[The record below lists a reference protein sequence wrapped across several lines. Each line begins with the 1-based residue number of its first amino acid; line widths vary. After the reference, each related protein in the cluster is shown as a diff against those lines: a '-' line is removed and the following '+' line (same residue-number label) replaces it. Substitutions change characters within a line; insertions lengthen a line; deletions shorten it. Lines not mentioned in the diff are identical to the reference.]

1 MIYSILLAILLI
13 SLVLLLVWQL
23 LRWLPAGADKLKPL
37 PYVIALLPIAPFCAG
52 FGLIASAVAA
62 VAARSQNEFYKSYV
76 FLCVVYALLFLIS
89 LKSYTPYFARHLRK
103 QIQEHFPVFVSK
115 NSKKGNKRKNTCP
128 HLFPKTPKTET
139 NVGTHARVC
148 FQKQQKREQTQEK
161 SPEKSLERSQE
172 KSLEIRVMT
181 LNCRYGR
188 ANASQI
194 IKLAKTHKIDTILLQ
209 EVSEKLVKS
218 LEKLGIERDFAH
230 VQLGNT
236 NNHENG
242 GFNAIYT
249 RLSNIKESFG
259 ESIKIDAA
267 NVPIVTAVACD
278 SSLAAGNSAG
288 CDAAEACDSSAEN
301 LLITFASAHPKS
313 PMRGC
318 DAWSSGIMALAK
330 IGENHNKSNVKKVTI
345 IGGDLNSTPDHP
357 SFRALLKSGFLDA
370 SMQIG
375 KRLKTWPTW
384 QKWPNL
390 ALDHVLVKSTG
401 CNAIATD
408 QRAIRV
414 DGSDHFAL
422 IVCVSLP
429 L

>member
-1 MIYSILLAILLI
+1 MIYSILLAILLVA
-13 SLVLLLVWQL
+13 LVLLLAWQL

-37 PYVIALLPIAPFCAG
+37 PYFIALLPIAPFCAG

-62 VAARSQNEFYKSYV
+62 VATRSQNEFYKYYV
-76 FLCVVYALLFLIS
+76 FLCVAYFALFLIS
-89 LKSYTPYFARHLRK
+89 LKSYTPYFARRLMRIK
-103 QIQEHFPVFVSK
+103 
-115 NSKKGNKRKNTCP
+115 
-128 HLFPKTPKTET
+128 
-139 NVGTHARVC
+139 
-148 FQKQQKREQTQEK
+148 QEK
-161 SPEKSLERSQE
+161 SPEPSLEKSQE

-209 EVSEKLVKS
+209 EVSKKLVKN
-218 LEKLGIERDFAH
+218 LEKLGIKRDFAH
-230 VQLGNT
+230 VQLGNA
-236 NNHENG
+236 NDHENG

-249 RLSNIKESFG
+249 RLSNVKSFG
-259 ESIKIDAA
+259 KSIKIDAA

-318 DAWSSGIMALAK
+318 DAWSSGIMSLAK

-357 SFRALLKSGFLDA
+357 SFRALLKSGFFDA

-422 IVCVSLP
+422 IVCVSL
-429 L
+429 LL

>member
-1 MIYSILLAILLI
+1 MIYAILLAILLVA
-13 SLVLLLVWQL
+13 LVLLLAWQL
-23 LRWLPAGADKLKPL
+23 LRWLPAGADRLKPL
-37 PYVIALLPIAPFCAG
+37 PYVIALLPIAPFCAALG
-52 FGLIASAVAA
+52 QVASAVAA
-62 VAARSQNEFYKSYV
+62 VATRSQNEFYKSYL
-76 FLCVVYALLFLIS
+76 FLCVAYALLFVIS
-89 LKSYTPYFARHLRK
+89 LKSYTPYWAVRLLRIK
-103 QIQEHFPVFVSK
+103 
-115 NSKKGNKRKNTCP
+115 
-128 HLFPKTPKTET
+128 
-139 NVGTHARVC
+139 
-148 FQKQQKREQTQEK
+148 QEK
-161 SPEKSLERSQE
+161 SPELSLE
-172 KSLEIRVMT
+172 KSREIRVMT

-209 EVSEKLVKS
+209 EVSKKLVKN
-218 LEKLGIERDFAH
+218 LEKLGIKHDFAH
-230 VQLGNT
+230 VQLGSANG
-236 NNHENG
+236 HENG

-249 RLSNIKESFG
+249 RLSNVKSFG
-259 ESIKIDAA
+259 KSIKIDAA
-267 NVPIVTAVACD
+267 NVPIVTAVT
-278 SSLAAGNSAG
+278 
-288 CDAAEACDSSAEN
+288 CDSSAEN

-318 DAWSSGIMALAK
+318 ASWSNGIMALAK
-330 IGENHNKSNVKKVTI
+330 IGENHNENNVKDVKI

-401 CNAIATD
+401 CNAIATE

-422 IVCVSLP
+422 IVCVSIL

>member
-1 MIYSILLAILLI
+1 MIYAILLAILLVA
-13 SLVLLLVWQL
+13 LVLLLAWQL
-23 LRWLPAGADKLKPL
+23 LRWLPAGADRLKPL
-37 PYVIALLPIAPFCAG
+37 PYVIALLPIAPFCAALG
-52 FGLIASAVAA
+52 QVASAVAA
-62 VAARSQNEFYKSYV
+62 VATRSQNEFYKSYL
-76 FLCVVYALLFLIS
+76 FLCVAYALLFVIS
-89 LKSYTPYFARHLRK
+89 LKSYTPYWAVRLRRIK
-103 QIQEHFPVFVSK
+103 
-115 NSKKGNKRKNTCP
+115 
-128 HLFPKTPKTET
+128 
-139 NVGTHARVC
+139 
-148 FQKQQKREQTQEK
+148 QEK
-161 SPEKSLERSQE
+161 SPELSLE
-172 KSLEIRVMT
+172 KSREIRVMT

-209 EVSEKLVKS
+209 EVSKKLVKN
-218 LEKLGIERDFAH
+218 LEKLGIKHDFAH
-230 VQLGNT
+230 VQLGSANG
-236 NNHENG
+236 HENG

-249 RLSNIKESFG
+249 RLSNVKSFG
-259 ESIKIDAA
+259 KSIKIDAA
-267 NVPIVTAVACD
+267 NVPIVTSVT
-278 SSLAAGNSAG
+278 
-288 CDAAEACDSSAEN
+288 CDSSAEN

-318 DAWSSGIMALAK
+318 AAWSSGIMALAK
-330 IGENHNKSNVKKVTI
+330 IGENHNENNVKKVKI

-401 CNAIATD
+401 CNAIATE

-422 IVCVSLP
+422 IVCVSIL

>member
-1 MIYSILLAILLI
+1 MIYSILLAILLVT
-13 SLVLLLVWQL
+13 LVLLLAWQL
-23 LRWLPAGADKLKPL
+23 LRWLPAGADGLKPL
-37 PYVIALLPIAPFCAG
+37 PYVIALLPIAPFCAAL
-52 FGLIASAVAA
+52 GLIASAVA
-62 VAARSQNEFYKSYV
+62 VVVTRSQNEFYKSYV
-76 FLCVVYALLFLIS
+76 FLCIAYVVLFLIS
-89 LKSYTPYFARHLRK
+89 LKSYSPYFAKRLWE
-103 QIQEHFPVFVSK
+103 QTWEHMPVFVYQNSK
-115 NSKKGNKRKNTCP
+115 NGNKRGNIRPC
-128 HLFPKTPKTET
+128 LFPKTAKTGT
-139 NVGTHARVC
+139 NVGTLPRIC
-148 FQKQQKREQTQEK
+148 SQKQQKREQTQEK
-161 SPEKSLERSQE
+161 SLE

-181 LNCRYGR
+181 LNCRYGH
-188 ANASQI
+188 ANTSQI
-194 IKLAKTHKIDTILLQ
+194 IKIAKTHKIDTILLQ
-209 EVSEKLVKS
+209 EVSEKLVKN
-218 LEKLGIERDFAH
+218 LEKLGIRRDFANM
-230 VQLGNT
+230 QLGNT

-259 ESIKIDAA
+259 KSIKIDAA
-267 NVPIVTAVACD
+267 NVPIVTAVACGSAVSGD
-278 SSLAAGNSAG
+278 S
-288 CDAAEACDSSAEN
+288 CAEN

-318 DAWSSGIMALAK
+318 AAWSSGIMALAK

-357 SFRALLKSGFLDA
+357 SFRTLLKSGFLDA

-390 ALDHVLVKSTG
+390 ALDHVLVKSSG
-401 CNAIATD
+401 CSAKATE
-408 QRAIRV
+408 QSTIRV

-422 IVCVSLP
+422 IICVSIP

>member
-1 MIYSILLAILLI
+1 MIYAILLAILLVA
-13 SLVLLLVWQL
+13 LVLLLAWQL
-23 LRWLPAGADKLKPL
+23 LRWLPAGEDRLKPL
-37 PYVIALLPIAPFCAG
+37 PYVIALLPIAPFCAALG
-52 FGLIASAVAA
+52 QVASAVAA
-62 VAARSQNEFYKSYV
+62 VATRSQNEFYKSYL
-76 FLCVVYALLFLIS
+76 FLCVAYALLFVIS
-89 LKSYTPYFARHLRK
+89 LKSYTPYWAVRLRRIK
-103 QIQEHFPVFVSK
+103 
-115 NSKKGNKRKNTCP
+115 
-128 HLFPKTPKTET
+128 
-139 NVGTHARVC
+139 
-148 FQKQQKREQTQEK
+148 QEK
-161 SPEKSLERSQE
+161 SPELSLE
-172 KSLEIRVMT
+172 KSREIRVMT

-209 EVSEKLVKS
+209 EVSKKLVKN
-218 LEKLGIERDFAH
+218 LEKLGIKRDFPH
-230 VQLGNT
+230 VQLGSANG
-236 NNHENG
+236 HENG

-249 RLSNIKESFG
+249 RLSNVKSFG
-259 ESIKIDAA
+259 KSIKIDAA
-267 NVPIVTAVACD
+267 NVPIVTSVT
-278 SSLAAGNSAG
+278 
-288 CDAAEACDSSAEN
+288 CDSSAEN

-318 DAWSSGIMALAK
+318 AAWSSGIMALAK
-330 IGENHNKSNVKKVTI
+330 IGENHNESNVKKVTI

-390 ALDHVLVKSTG
+390 ALDHVLVKSIG
-401 CNAIATD
+401 CTAKATE

-422 IVCVSLP
+422 IVCVSIHI
-429 L
+429 

>member
-1 MIYSILLAILLI
+1 MIYAILLAILLVA
-13 SLVLLLVWQL
+13 LVLLLAWQL
-23 LRWLPAGADKLKPL
+23 LRWLPAGADRLKPL
-37 PYVIALLPIAPFCAG
+37 PYVIALLPIAPFCAALG
-52 FGLIASAVAA
+52 QVASAVAA
-62 VAARSQNEFYKSYV
+62 VATRSQNEFYKSYL
-76 FLCVVYALLFLIS
+76 FLCVAYALLFVIS
-89 LKSYTPYFARHLRK
+89 LKSYTPYWAVRLLRIK
-103 QIQEHFPVFVSK
+103 
-115 NSKKGNKRKNTCP
+115 
-128 HLFPKTPKTET
+128 
-139 NVGTHARVC
+139 
-148 FQKQQKREQTQEK
+148 QEK
-161 SPEKSLERSQE
+161 SPELSLE
-172 KSLEIRVMT
+172 KSREIRVMT

-209 EVSEKLVKS
+209 EVSKKLVKN
-218 LEKLGIERDFAH
+218 LEKLGIKHDFAH
-230 VQLGNT
+230 VQLGSANG
-236 NNHENG
+236 HENG

-249 RLSNIKESFG
+249 RLSNVKSFG
-259 ESIKIDAA
+259 KSIKIDAA
-267 NVPIVTAVACD
+267 NVPIVTSVT
-278 SSLAAGNSAG
+278 
-288 CDAAEACDSSAEN
+288 CDSSAEN

-318 DAWSSGIMALAK
+318 AAWSSGIMALAK
-330 IGENHNKSNVKKVTI
+330 IGENHNENNVKDVKI

-401 CNAIATD
+401 CNAIATE

-422 IVCVSLP
+422 IVCVSIP

>member
-1 MIYSILLAILLI
+1 MIYAILLAILLVV
-13 SLVLLLVWQL
+13 LVLLLAWQL
-23 LRWLPAGADKLKPL
+23 LRWLPAGADRLKPL
-37 PYVIALLPIAPFCAG
+37 PYVIALLPIAPFCAAL
-52 FGLIASAVAA
+52 GLVVSAVDA
-62 VAARSQNEFYKSYV
+62 VATRSQNEFYKSYL
-76 FLCVVYALLFLIS
+76 FLCVAYALLLVIS
-89 LKSYTPYFARHLRK
+89 LKSYTPYWAVRLRRIK
-103 QIQEHFPVFVSK
+103 
-115 NSKKGNKRKNTCP
+115 
-128 HLFPKTPKTET
+128 
-139 NVGTHARVC
+139 
-148 FQKQQKREQTQEK
+148 QEK
-161 SPEKSLERSQE
+161 SPELSLE
-172 KSLEIRVMT
+172 KSREIRVMT

-209 EVSEKLVKS
+209 EVSKKLVKN
-218 LEKLGIERDFAH
+218 LEKLGIKRDFAH
-230 VQLGNT
+230 VQLGSANG
-236 NNHENG
+236 HENG

-249 RLSNIKESFG
+249 RLSNVKAFG
-259 ESIKIDAA
+259 KSIKIDAA
-267 NVPIVTAVACD
+267 NVPIVTAVT
-278 SSLAAGNSAG
+278 
-288 CDAAEACDSSAEN
+288 CDSSAEN

-318 DAWSSGIMALAK
+318 AAWSSGIMALAK
-330 IGENHNKSNVKKVTI
+330 IGENHNENNVKKVKI

-401 CNAIATD
+401 CNAIATE

-422 IVCVSLP
+422 IVCVSIP

>member
-1 MIYSILLAILLI
+1 MIYAILLAILLVA
-13 SLVLLLVWQL
+13 LVLLLAWQL
-23 LRWLPAGADKLKPL
+23 LRWLPAGADRLKPL
-37 PYVIALLPIAPFCAG
+37 PYVIALLPIAPFCAALG
-52 FGLIASAVAA
+52 QVASAVAA
-62 VAARSQNEFYKSYV
+62 VATRSQNEFYKSYL
-76 FLCVVYALLFLIS
+76 FLCVAYALLFVIS
-89 LKSYTPYFARHLRK
+89 LKSYTPYWAVRLLRIK
-103 QIQEHFPVFVSK
+103 
-115 NSKKGNKRKNTCP
+115 
-128 HLFPKTPKTET
+128 
-139 NVGTHARVC
+139 
-148 FQKQQKREQTQEK
+148 QEK
-161 SPEKSLERSQE
+161 SPELSLE
-172 KSLEIRVMT
+172 KSREIRVMT

-209 EVSEKLVKS
+209 EVSKKLVKN
-218 LEKLGIERDFAH
+218 LEKLGIKHDFAH
-230 VQLGNT
+230 VQLGSANG
-236 NNHENG
+236 HENG

-249 RLSNIKESFG
+249 RLSNVKSFG
-259 ESIKIDAA
+259 KSIKIDAA
-267 NVPIVTAVACD
+267 NVPIVTAVTR
-278 SSLAAGNSAG
+278 
-288 CDAAEACDSSAEN
+288 DSSAEN

-318 DAWSSGIMALAK
+318 AAWSSGIMALAK
-330 IGENHNKSNVKKVTI
+330 IGENHNENNVKKVKI

-401 CNAIATD
+401 CNAIATE

-422 IVCVSLP
+422 IVCVSIHL
-429 L
+429 

>member
-37 PYVIALLPIAPFCAG
+37 PYVIALLPTAPFCAG

-89 LKSYTPYFARHLRK
+89 LKSYTPYFSRRLLRIK
-103 QIQEHFPVFVSK
+103 
-115 NSKKGNKRKNTCP
+115 
-128 HLFPKTPKTET
+128 
-139 NVGTHARVC
+139 
-148 FQKQQKREQTQEK
+148 QEK
-161 SPEKSLERSQE
+161 SPEKSLISPE

-278 SSLAAGNSAG
+278 SSLAACDSAG

-301 LLITFASAHPKS
+301 ILITFASAHPKS

-318 DAWSSGIMALAK
+318 AAWSSGIMALAK

-357 SFRALLKSGFLDA
+357 SFRALLKSGFFDA

>member
-1 MIYSILLAILLI
+1 MIYSILLAILLVA
-13 SLVLLLVWQL
+13 LVLLLAWQL
-23 LRWLPAGADKLKPL
+23 LRWLPAGADGLKPL

-52 FGLIASAVAA
+52 FGLIASIVSAIAT
-62 VAARSQNEFYKSYV
+62 RSQNGFYKSYV
-76 FLCVVYALLFLIS
+76 FLCVAYIVLFVIS
-89 LKSYTPYFARHLRK
+89 LKSYSPYFSRRL
-103 QIQEHFPVFVSK
+103 
-115 NSKKGNKRKNTCP
+115 
-128 HLFPKTPKTET
+128 
-139 NVGTHARVC
+139 
-148 FQKQQKREQTQEK
+148 REQTQEK
-161 SPEKSLERSQE
+161 SQTRSQE

-209 EVSEKLVKS
+209 EVSKKLVKN
-218 LEKLGIERDFAH
+218 LEKLGIKRDFAH

-249 RLSNIKESFG
+249 RLSNVKSFG
-259 ESIKIDAA
+259 KSIKIDAA
-267 NVPIVTAVACD
+267 NVPIVTAVSGD
-278 SSLAAGNSAG
+278 SR
-288 CDAAEACDSSAEN
+288 AEN

-318 DAWSSGIMALAK
+318 AAWCSGIMSLAK
-330 IGENHNKSNVKKVTI
+330 IGENHNKSGCKKVTI

-357 SFRALLKSGFLDA
+357 SFRTLLKSGFFDA

-401 CNAIATD
+401 CSAKATE
-408 QRAIRV
+408 QSTIRV

>member
-1 MIYSILLAILLI
+1 MIYAILLAILLVA
-13 SLVLLLVWQL
+13 LVLLLAWQL
-23 LRWLPAGADKLKPL
+23 LRWLPAGADRLKPL
-37 PYVIALLPIAPFCAG
+37 PYVIALLPIAPFCAAL
-52 FGLIASAVAA
+52 GLVVSAVAA
-62 VAARSQNEFYKSYV
+62 VATRSQNEFYKSYL
-76 FLCVVYALLFLIS
+76 FLCVAYALLFVIS
-89 LKSYTPYFARHLRK
+89 LKSYTPYWAVRLRRIK
-103 QIQEHFPVFVSK
+103 
-115 NSKKGNKRKNTCP
+115 
-128 HLFPKTPKTET
+128 
-139 NVGTHARVC
+139 
-148 FQKQQKREQTQEK
+148 QEK
-161 SPEKSLERSQE
+161 SPELSLE
-172 KSLEIRVMT
+172 KSREIRVMT

-209 EVSEKLVKS
+209 EVSKKLVKNLEKLVIK
-218 LEKLGIERDFAH
+218 RDFAH
-230 VQLGNT
+230 VQLGSANG
-236 NNHENG
+236 HENG

-249 RLSNIKESFG
+249 RLSNVKSFG
-259 ESIKIDAA
+259 KSIKIDAA
-267 NVPIVTAVACD
+267 NVPIVTSVT
-278 SSLAAGNSAG
+278 
-288 CDAAEACDSSAEN
+288 CDSSAEN

-318 DAWSSGIMALAK
+318 AAWSSGIMALAK
-330 IGENHNKSNVKKVTI
+330 IGENHNESNVKKVTI

-375 KRLKTWPTW
+375 KRLETWPTW

-401 CNAIATD
+401 CNAIATE

-422 IVCVSLP
+422 IVCVSIHI
-429 L
+429 

>member
-13 SLVLLLVWQL
+13 SLILLLAWQL
-23 LRWLPAGADKLKPL
+23 LRWLPAGADGLKPL

-62 VAARSQNEFYKSYV
+62 VATRSQNEFYKSYV
-76 FLCVVYALLFLIS
+76 FLCVAYFALFVIS
-89 LKSYTPYFARHLRK
+89 LKSYTPYFSRRLMRIK
-103 QIQEHFPVFVSK
+103 
-115 NSKKGNKRKNTCP
+115 
-128 HLFPKTPKTET
+128 
-139 NVGTHARVC
+139 
-148 FQKQQKREQTQEK
+148 QEK
-161 SPEKSLERSQE
+161 SPEPSLE

-218 LEKLGIERDFAH
+218 LEKLGIRRDFANM
-230 VQLGNT
+230 QLGNT

-259 ESIKIDAA
+259 KSIKIDAA

-278 SSLAAGNSAG
+278 SSLA
-288 CDAAEACDSSAEN
+288 DFDSSAEN

-318 DAWSSGIMALAK
+318 AAWSSGIMALAK
-330 IGENHNKSNVKKVTI
+330 IGENHNKSNVKNVKKVTI

-357 SFRALLKSGFLDA
+357 SFRALLKSGFFDA

>member
-1 MIYSILLAILLI
+1 MIYAILLAILLVA
-13 SLVLLLVWQL
+13 LVLLLAWQL
-23 LRWLPAGADKLKPL
+23 LRWLPAGADRLKPL
-37 PYVIALLPIAPFCAG
+37 PYVIALLPIAPFCAALG
-52 FGLIASAVAA
+52 QVASAVAA
-62 VAARSQNEFYKSYV
+62 VATRSQNEFYKSYL
-76 FLCVVYALLFLIS
+76 FLCVAYALLFVIS
-89 LKSYTPYFARHLRK
+89 LKSYTPYWAVRLRRIK
-103 QIQEHFPVFVSK
+103 
-115 NSKKGNKRKNTCP
+115 
-128 HLFPKTPKTET
+128 
-139 NVGTHARVC
+139 
-148 FQKQQKREQTQEK
+148 QEK
-161 SPEKSLERSQE
+161 SPELSLE
-172 KSLEIRVMT
+172 KSREIRVMT

-209 EVSEKLVKS
+209 EVSKKLVKN
-218 LEKLGIERDFAH
+218 LEKLGIKRDFAH
-230 VQLGNT
+230 VQLGSANG
-236 NNHENG
+236 HENG

-249 RLSNIKESFG
+249 RLSNVKSFG
-259 ESIKIDAA
+259 KSIKIDAA
-267 NVPIVTAVACD
+267 NVPTVTSVT
-278 SSLAAGNSAG
+278 
-288 CDAAEACDSSAEN
+288 CDSSAEN

-318 DAWSSGIMALAK
+318 AAWSSGIMALAK
-330 IGENHNKSNVKKVTI
+330 IGENHNESNVKKVTI

-401 CNAIATD
+401 CNAIATE

-422 IVCVSLP
+422 IVCVSIL

>member
-1 MIYSILLAILLI
+1 MIYAILLAILLVA
-13 SLVLLLVWQL
+13 LVLLLAWQL
-23 LRWLPAGADKLKPL
+23 LRWLPAGADRLKPL
-37 PYVIALLPIAPFCAG
+37 PYVIALLPIAPFCAAL
-52 FGLIASAVAA
+52 GLVVSAVAA
-62 VAARSQNEFYKSYV
+62 VATRSQNEFYKSYL
-76 FLCVVYALLFLIS
+76 FLCVAYALLFVIS
-89 LKSYTPYFARHLRK
+89 LKSYTPYWAVRLRRIK
-103 QIQEHFPVFVSK
+103 
-115 NSKKGNKRKNTCP
+115 
-128 HLFPKTPKTET
+128 
-139 NVGTHARVC
+139 
-148 FQKQQKREQTQEK
+148 QEK
-161 SPEKSLERSQE
+161 SPELSLE
-172 KSLEIRVMT
+172 KSREIRVMT

-209 EVSEKLVKS
+209 EVSKKLVKN
-218 LEKLGIERDFAH
+218 LEKLGIKRDFAH
-230 VQLGNT
+230 VQLGSANG
-236 NNHENG
+236 HENG

-249 RLSNIKESFG
+249 RLSNVKSFG
-259 ESIKIDAA
+259 KSIKIDAA
-267 NVPIVTAVACD
+267 NVPIVT
-278 SSLAAGNSAG
+278 
-288 CDAAEACDSSAEN
+288 AEACDSSAEN

-318 DAWSSGIMALAK
+318 AAWCSGIMSLAK
-330 IGENHNKSNVKKVTI
+330 IGENHNKSGCKKVTI

-357 SFRALLKSGFLDA
+357 SFRTLLKSGFFDA

-401 CNAIATD
+401 CNAIATE

-422 IVCVSLP
+422 IVCVSIL

>member
-1 MIYSILLAILLI
+1 MIYAILLAILLVA
-13 SLVLLLVWQL
+13 LVLLLAWQL
-23 LRWLPAGADKLKPL
+23 LRWLPAGADRLKPL
-37 PYVIALLPIAPFCAG
+37 PYVIALLPIAPFCAALG
-52 FGLIASAVAA
+52 QVASAVAA
-62 VAARSQNEFYKSYV
+62 VATRSQNEFYKSYL
-76 FLCVVYALLFLIS
+76 FLCVAYALLFVIS
-89 LKSYTPYFARHLRK
+89 LKSYTPYWAVRLLRIK
-103 QIQEHFPVFVSK
+103 
-115 NSKKGNKRKNTCP
+115 
-128 HLFPKTPKTET
+128 
-139 NVGTHARVC
+139 
-148 FQKQQKREQTQEK
+148 QEK
-161 SPEKSLERSQE
+161 SPELSLE
-172 KSLEIRVMT
+172 KSREIRVMT

-209 EVSEKLVKS
+209 EVSKKLVKN
-218 LEKLGIERDFAH
+218 LEKLGIKHDFAH
-230 VQLGNT
+230 VQLGSANG
-236 NNHENG
+236 HENG

-249 RLSNIKESFG
+249 RLSNVKSFG
-259 ESIKIDAA
+259 KSIKIDAA
-267 NVPIVTAVACD
+267 NVPIVTAVI
-278 SSLAAGNSAG
+278 
-288 CDAAEACDSSAEN
+288 CDSSAEN

-318 DAWSSGIMALAK
+318 AAWSNGIMALAK
-330 IGENHNKSNVKKVTI
+330 IGENHNENNVKDVKKVTI

-357 SFRALLKSGFLDA
+357 SFRALLKSGFLDS

-390 ALDHVLVKSTG
+390 ALDHVLVKSIGRT
-401 CNAIATD
+401 AKATE

-422 IVCVSLP
+422 IVCVSIP

>member
-1 MIYSILLAILLI
+1 MIYAILLAILLVA
-13 SLVLLLVWQL
+13 LVLLLAWQL
-23 LRWLPAGADKLKPL
+23 LRWLPAGADRLKPL
-37 PYVIALLPIAPFCAG
+37 PYVIALLPIAPFCAALG
-52 FGLIASAVAA
+52 QVASAVAA
-62 VAARSQNEFYKSYV
+62 VATRSQNEFYKSYL
-76 FLCVVYALLFLIS
+76 FLCVAYALLFVIS
-89 LKSYTPYFARHLRK
+89 LKSYTPYWAVRLRRIK
-103 QIQEHFPVFVSK
+103 
-115 NSKKGNKRKNTCP
+115 
-128 HLFPKTPKTET
+128 
-139 NVGTHARVC
+139 
-148 FQKQQKREQTQEK
+148 QEK
-161 SPEKSLERSQE
+161 SPELSLE
-172 KSLEIRVMT
+172 KSREIRVMT

-209 EVSEKLVKS
+209 EVSKKLVKN
-218 LEKLGIERDFAH
+218 LEKLGIKRDFAH
-230 VQLGNT
+230 VQLGSANG
-236 NNHENG
+236 HENG

-249 RLSNIKESFG
+249 RLSNVKSFG
-259 ESIKIDAA
+259 KSIKIDAA
-267 NVPIVTAVACD
+267 NVPIVTSVT
-278 SSLAAGNSAG
+278 
-288 CDAAEACDSSAEN
+288 CDSSAEN

-318 DAWSSGIMALAK
+318 AAWSSGIMALAK
-330 IGENHNKSNVKKVTI
+330 IGENHNENNVKKVKI

-401 CNAIATD
+401 CNAIATE

-422 IVCVSLP
+422 IVCVSIHL
-429 L
+429 

>member
-1 MIYSILLAILLI
+1 MIYSILLAILLVA
-13 SLVLLLVWQL
+13 LVLLLAWQL
-23 LRWLPAGADKLKPL
+23 LRWLPAGADGLKPL
-37 PYVIALLPIAPFCAG
+37 PYVIALLPIAPFCAAL
-52 FGLIASAVAA
+52 GLIASAVAA
-62 VAARSQNEFYKSYV
+62 VATRSQNEFYKSYV
-76 FLCVVYALLFLIS
+76 FLCIAYFVLFVIS
-89 LKSYTPYFARHLRK
+89 LKSYSPYFA
-103 QIQEHFPVFVSK
+103 
-115 NSKKGNKRKNTCP
+115 KRLMRIK
-128 HLFPKTPKTET
+128 
-139 NVGTHARVC
+139 
-148 FQKQQKREQTQEK
+148 QEK
-161 SPEKSLERSQE
+161 SQTRSQE

-209 EVSEKLVKS
+209 EVSKKLVKN
-218 LEKLGIERDFAH
+218 LEKLGIKRDFAH

-249 RLSNIKESFG
+249 RLSNVKSFG
-259 ESIKIDAA
+259 KSIKIDAA
-267 NVPIVTAVACD
+267 NVPIVTAVSGD
-278 SSLAAGNSAG
+278 SR
-288 CDAAEACDSSAEN
+288 AEN

-318 DAWSSGIMALAK
+318 AAWCSGIMALAK
-330 IGENHNKSNVKKVTI
+330 IGENHNKSGYKKVTI

-357 SFRALLKSGFLDA
+357 SFRTLLKSGFLDA

-401 CNAIATD
+401 CSAKATE
-408 QRAIRV
+408 QSTIRV

-422 IVCVSLP
+422 IVCVSIP

>member
-1 MIYSILLAILLI
+1 MIYSILLAILLVA
-13 SLVLLLVWQL
+13 LVLLLAWQL
-23 LRWLPAGADKLKPL
+23 LRWLPAGADGLKPL

-62 VAARSQNEFYKSYV
+62 VATRSQNEFYKSYV
-76 FLCVVYALLFLIS
+76 FLCIAYFVLFVIS
-89 LKSYTPYFARHLRK
+89 LKSYSPYFA
-103 QIQEHFPVFVSK
+103 
-115 NSKKGNKRKNTCP
+115 KRLMRIK
-128 HLFPKTPKTET
+128 
-139 NVGTHARVC
+139 
-148 FQKQQKREQTQEK
+148 QEK
-161 SPEKSLERSQE
+161 SQTRSQE

-181 LNCRYGR
+181 LNCRYGH

-194 IKLAKTHKIDTILLQ
+194 IKIAKTHKIDTILLQ
-209 EVSEKLVKS
+209 EVSKKLVKN
-218 LEKLGIERDFAH
+218 LEKLGIKRDFAH
-230 VQLGNT
+230 VQLGNA
-236 NNHENG
+236 NDHENG

-249 RLSNIKESFG
+249 RLSNVKSFG
-259 ESIKIDAA
+259 KSIKIDAA

-278 SSLAAGNSAG
+278 SSLAAG
-288 CDAAEACDSSAEN
+288 DSSAKN

-318 DAWSSGIMALAK
+318 AAWCSGIMALAK
-330 IGENHNKSNVKKVTI
+330 IGENHNKSGCKKVTI

-357 SFRALLKSGFLDA
+357 SFRTLLKSGFLDA

-401 CNAIATD
+401 CSAKATE
-408 QRAIRV
+408 QSTIRV

-422 IVCVSLP
+422 IVCVSIL

>member
-62 VAARSQNEFYKSYV
+62 IATRSQNEFYKSYV
-76 FLCVVYALLFLIS
+76 FLCVAYALLFLIS
-89 LKSYTPYFARHLRK
+89 LKSYTPYFARRLMRIK
-103 QIQEHFPVFVSK
+103 
-115 NSKKGNKRKNTCP
+115 
-128 HLFPKTPKTET
+128 
-139 NVGTHARVC
+139 
-148 FQKQQKREQTQEK
+148 QEK
-161 SPEKSLERSQE
+161 SPEPSLEKSQE

-209 EVSEKLVKS
+209 EVSEKLVKN

-267 NVPIVTAVACD
+267 NVPIFTAVACD

-288 CDAAEACDSSAEN
+288 CDAAVARDSSAEN
-301 LLITFASAHPKS
+301 LLMTFASAHPKS

-330 IGENHNKSNVKKVTI
+330 IGENHNKSGCKKVTI

-357 SFRALLKSGFLDA
+357 SFRALLKSGFFDA

-401 CNAIATD
+401 CNAIATE
-408 QRAIRV
+408 QRAIHV

>member
-1 MIYSILLAILLI
+1 MIYAILLTI
-13 SLVLLLVWQL
+13 LLVALVLLLAWQL
-23 LRWLPAGADKLKPL
+23 LRWLPAGADRLKPL
-37 PYVIALLPIAPFCAG
+37 PYVIALLPIAPFCAAL
-52 FGLIASAVAA
+52 GLVVSAVAA
-62 VAARSQNEFYKSYV
+62 VATQSQNEFYKSYL
-76 FLCVVYALLFLIS
+76 FLCVAYTLLFVIS
-89 LKSYTPYFARHLRK
+89 LKSYTPYWAVRLLRIK
-103 QIQEHFPVFVSK
+103 
-115 NSKKGNKRKNTCP
+115 
-128 HLFPKTPKTET
+128 
-139 NVGTHARVC
+139 
-148 FQKQQKREQTQEK
+148 QEK
-161 SPEKSLERSQE
+161 SPESSLE

-194 IKLAKTHKIDTILLQ
+194 IKLAKTHKVDTILLQ
-209 EVSEKLVKS
+209 EVSKKLVKN
-218 LEKLGIERDFAH
+218 LEKLGIKSDFAH
-230 VQLGNT
+230 VQLGSANG
-236 NNHENG
+236 HENG

-249 RLSNIKESFG
+249 RLSNVKSFG
-259 ESIKIDAA
+259 KSIKIDAA
-267 NVPIVTAVACD
+267 NVPIVTSVT
-278 SSLAAGNSAG
+278 
-288 CDAAEACDSSAEN
+288 CDSSAEN

-318 DAWSSGIMALAK
+318 AAWSSGIMALAK
-330 IGENHNKSNVKKVTI
+330 IGENHNENNVKKVKI

-401 CNAIATD
+401 CNAIATE

-422 IVCVSLP
+422 IVCVSIHL
-429 L
+429 

>member
-1 MIYSILLAILLI
+1 MIYAILLAILLVA
-13 SLVLLLVWQL
+13 LVLLLAWQL
-23 LRWLPAGADKLKPL
+23 LRWLPAGADRLKPL
-37 PYVIALLPIAPFCAG
+37 PYVIALLPIAPFCAALG
-52 FGLIASAVAA
+52 QVASAVAA
-62 VAARSQNEFYKSYV
+62 VATRSQNEFYKSYL
-76 FLCVVYALLFLIS
+76 FLCVAYALLFVIS
-89 LKSYTPYFARHLRK
+89 LKSYTPYWAVRLLRIK
-103 QIQEHFPVFVSK
+103 
-115 NSKKGNKRKNTCP
+115 
-128 HLFPKTPKTET
+128 
-139 NVGTHARVC
+139 
-148 FQKQQKREQTQEK
+148 QEK
-161 SPEKSLERSQE
+161 SPELSLE
-172 KSLEIRVMT
+172 KSREIRVMT

-209 EVSEKLVKS
+209 EVSKKLVKN
-218 LEKLGIERDFAH
+218 LEKLGIKRDFAH
-230 VQLGNT
+230 VQLGSANG
-236 NNHENG
+236 HENG

-249 RLSNIKESFG
+249 RLSNVKSFG
-259 ESIKIDAA
+259 KSIKIDAA
-267 NVPIVTAVACD
+267 NVPIVTSVT
-278 SSLAAGNSAG
+278 
-288 CDAAEACDSSAEN
+288 CDSSAEN

-318 DAWSSGIMALAK
+318 AAWSSGIMALAK
-330 IGENHNKSNVKKVTI
+330 IGENHNESNVKDVKI

-401 CNAIATD
+401 CNAIATE

-422 IVCVSLP
+422 IVCVSIL

>member
-62 VAARSQNEFYKSYV
+62 VATCSQNEFYKSYV
-76 FLCVVYALLFLIS
+76 FLCVAYALLFLIS
-89 LKSYTPYFARHLRK
+89 LKSYTPYFARRLMRIK
-103 QIQEHFPVFVSK
+103 
-115 NSKKGNKRKNTCP
+115 
-128 HLFPKTPKTET
+128 
-139 NVGTHARVC
+139 
-148 FQKQQKREQTQEK
+148 QEK
-161 SPEKSLERSQE
+161 SPE

-259 ESIKIDAA
+259 KSIKIDAA

-278 SSLAAGNSAG
+278 SSLA
-288 CDAAEACDSSAEN
+288 DFDSSAEN

-318 DAWSSGIMALAK
+318 AAWSSGIMALAK
-330 IGENHNKSNVKKVTI
+330 IGENHNKRNVKKVTI

-401 CNAIATD
+401 CNAIATE

-422 IVCVSLP
+422 IVCVSL
-429 L
+429 LL

>member
-1 MIYSILLAILLI
+1 MIYAILLAILLVA
-13 SLVLLLVWQL
+13 LVLLLAWQL
-23 LRWLPAGADKLKPL
+23 LRWLPAGADRLKPL
-37 PYVIALLPIAPFCAG
+37 PYVIALLPIAPFCAALG
-52 FGLIASAVAA
+52 QVASAVAA
-62 VAARSQNEFYKSYV
+62 VATRSQNEFYKSYL
-76 FLCVVYALLFLIS
+76 FLCVAYALLFVIS
-89 LKSYTPYFARHLRK
+89 LKSYTPYWAVRLLRIK
-103 QIQEHFPVFVSK
+103 
-115 NSKKGNKRKNTCP
+115 
-128 HLFPKTPKTET
+128 
-139 NVGTHARVC
+139 
-148 FQKQQKREQTQEK
+148 QEK
-161 SPEKSLERSQE
+161 SPELSLE
-172 KSLEIRVMT
+172 KSREIRVMT

-209 EVSEKLVKS
+209 EVSKKLVKN
-218 LEKLGIERDFAH
+218 LEKLGIKRDFAH
-230 VQLGNT
+230 VQLGSANG
-236 NNHENG
+236 HENG

-249 RLSNIKESFG
+249 RLSNVKSFG
-259 ESIKIDAA
+259 KSIKIDAA
-267 NVPIVTAVACD
+267 NVPIVTAVTR
-278 SSLAAGNSAG
+278 
-288 CDAAEACDSSAEN
+288 DSSAEN

-318 DAWSSGIMALAK
+318 AAWSNGIMALAK
-330 IGENHNKSNVKKVTI
+330 IGENHNENNVKKVKI

-401 CNAIATD
+401 CNAIATE

-422 IVCVSLP
+422 IVCVSIL

>member
-1 MIYSILLAILLI
+1 MIYAILLAILLVA
-13 SLVLLLVWQL
+13 LVLLLAWQL
-23 LRWLPAGADKLKPL
+23 LRWLPAGADRLKPL
-37 PYVIALLPIAPFCAG
+37 PYVIALLPIAPFCAALG
-52 FGLIASAVAA
+52 QVASAVAA
-62 VAARSQNEFYKSYV
+62 VATRSQNEFYKSYL
-76 FLCVVYALLFLIS
+76 FLCVAYALLFVIS
-89 LKSYTPYFARHLRK
+89 LKSYTPYWAVRLRRIK
-103 QIQEHFPVFVSK
+103 
-115 NSKKGNKRKNTCP
+115 
-128 HLFPKTPKTET
+128 
-139 NVGTHARVC
+139 
-148 FQKQQKREQTQEK
+148 QEK
-161 SPEKSLERSQE
+161 SPELSLE
-172 KSLEIRVMT
+172 KSREIRVMT

-209 EVSEKLVKS
+209 EVSKKLVKN
-218 LEKLGIERDFAH
+218 LEKLGIKRDFPH
-230 VQLGNT
+230 VQLGSANG
-236 NNHENG
+236 HENG

-249 RLSNIKESFG
+249 RLSNVKSFG
-259 ESIKIDAA
+259 KSIKIDAA
-267 NVPIVTAVACD
+267 NVPIVTAVT
-278 SSLAAGNSAG
+278 
-288 CDAAEACDSSAEN
+288 CDSSAEN

-318 DAWSSGIMALAK
+318 AAWSSGIMALAK
-330 IGENHNKSNVKKVTI
+330 IGENHNESNVKKVTI

-390 ALDHVLVKSTG
+390 ALDHVLVKSIECT
-401 CNAIATD
+401 AKATE

-422 IVCVSLP
+422 IVCVSIHI
-429 L
+429 

>member
-1 MIYSILLAILLI
+1 MIYAILLAILLVA
-13 SLVLLLVWQL
+13 LVLLLAWQL
-23 LRWLPAGADKLKPL
+23 LRWLPAGADRLKPL
-37 PYVIALLPIAPFCAG
+37 PYVIALLPIAPFCAALG
-52 FGLIASAVAA
+52 QVASAVAA
-62 VAARSQNEFYKSYV
+62 VATRSQNEFYKSYL
-76 FLCVVYALLFLIS
+76 FLCVAYALLFVIS
-89 LKSYTPYFARHLRK
+89 LKSYTPYWAVRLLRIK
-103 QIQEHFPVFVSK
+103 
-115 NSKKGNKRKNTCP
+115 
-128 HLFPKTPKTET
+128 
-139 NVGTHARVC
+139 
-148 FQKQQKREQTQEK
+148 QEK
-161 SPEKSLERSQE
+161 SPELSLE
-172 KSLEIRVMT
+172 KSREIRVMT

-209 EVSEKLVKS
+209 EVSKKLVKN
-218 LEKLGIERDFAH
+218 LEKLGIKHDFAH
-230 VQLGNT
+230 VQLGSANG
-236 NNHENG
+236 HENG

-249 RLSNIKESFG
+249 RLSNVKSFG
-259 ESIKIDAA
+259 KSIKIDAA
-267 NVPIVTAVACD
+267 NVPIVTAVTR
-278 SSLAAGNSAG
+278 
-288 CDAAEACDSSAEN
+288 DSSAEN

-318 DAWSSGIMALAK
+318 AAWSNGIMALAK
-330 IGENHNKSNVKKVTI
+330 IGENHNENNVKDVKI

-401 CNAIATD
+401 CNAIATE

-422 IVCVSLP
+422 IVCVSIP

>member
-1 MIYSILLAILLI
+1 MIYAILLAILLVA
-13 SLVLLLVWQL
+13 LVLLLAWQL
-23 LRWLPAGADKLKPL
+23 LRWLPAGADRLKPL
-37 PYVIALLPIAPFCAG
+37 PYVIALLPIAPFCAALG
-52 FGLIASAVAA
+52 QVASAVAA
-62 VAARSQNEFYKSYV
+62 VATRSQNEFYKSYL
-76 FLCVVYALLFLIS
+76 FLCVAYALLFVIS
-89 LKSYTPYFARHLRK
+89 LKSYTPYWAVRLLRIK
-103 QIQEHFPVFVSK
+103 
-115 NSKKGNKRKNTCP
+115 
-128 HLFPKTPKTET
+128 
-139 NVGTHARVC
+139 
-148 FQKQQKREQTQEK
+148 QEK
-161 SPEKSLERSQE
+161 SPELSLE
-172 KSLEIRVMT
+172 KSREIRVMT

-209 EVSEKLVKS
+209 EVSKKLVKN
-218 LEKLGIERDFAH
+218 LEKLGIKHDFAH
-230 VQLGNT
+230 VQLGSANG
-236 NNHENG
+236 HDNG

-249 RLSNIKESFG
+249 RLSNVKSFG
-259 ESIKIDAA
+259 KSIKIDAA
-267 NVPIVTAVACD
+267 NVPIVTSVT
-278 SSLAAGNSAG
+278 
-288 CDAAEACDSSAEN
+288 CDSSAEN

-318 DAWSSGIMALAK
+318 AAWSSGIMALAK
-330 IGENHNKSNVKKVTI
+330 IGENHNENNVKDVKKVKI

-401 CNAIATD
+401 CNAIATE

-422 IVCVSLP
+422 IVCVSIHL
-429 L
+429 

>member
-1 MIYSILLAILLI
+1 MIYAILLAILLVA
-13 SLVLLLVWQL
+13 LVLLLAWQL
-23 LRWLPAGADKLKPL
+23 LRWLPAGADRLKPL
-37 PYVIALLPIAPFCAG
+37 PYVIALLPIAPFCAALG
-52 FGLIASAVAA
+52 QVASAVAA
-62 VAARSQNEFYKSYV
+62 VATRSQNEFYKSYL
-76 FLCVVYALLFLIS
+76 FLCVAYALLFVIS
-89 LKSYTPYFARHLRK
+89 LKSYTPYWAVRLLRIK
-103 QIQEHFPVFVSK
+103 
-115 NSKKGNKRKNTCP
+115 
-128 HLFPKTPKTET
+128 
-139 NVGTHARVC
+139 
-148 FQKQQKREQTQEK
+148 QEK
-161 SPEKSLERSQE
+161 SPELSLE
-172 KSLEIRVMT
+172 KSREIRVMT

-209 EVSEKLVKS
+209 EVSKKLVKN
-218 LEKLGIERDFAH
+218 LEKLGIKRDFAH
-230 VQLGNT
+230 VQLGSANG
-236 NNHENG
+236 HENG

-249 RLSNIKESFG
+249 RLSNVKSFG
-259 ESIKIDAA
+259 KSIKIDAA
-267 NVPIVTAVACD
+267 NVPIVTAVTR
-278 SSLAAGNSAG
+278 
-288 CDAAEACDSSAEN
+288 DSSAEN

-318 DAWSSGIMALAK
+318 AAWSNGIMALAK
-330 IGENHNKSNVKKVTI
+330 IGENHNENNVKDVKI

-401 CNAIATD
+401 CNAIATE

-422 IVCVSLP
+422 IVCVSIHL
-429 L
+429 

>member
-1 MIYSILLAILLI
+1 MIHAILPAILLI
-13 SLVLLLVWQL
+13 SLVLLLAWQL
-23 LRWLPAGADKLKPL
+23 LRWLPAGVDGLKPL

-62 VAARSQNEFYKSYV
+62 ASTRLQNEFCKSYV
-76 FLCVVYALLFLIS
+76 FLCVAYATLFLIS

-103 QIQEHFPVFVSK
+103 QIQEHMPVFVPK
-115 NSKKGNKRKNTCP
+115 NTKNGNKRGNRCP
-128 HLFPKTPKTET
+128 CLFPKTPKTET
-139 NVGTHARVC
+139 NVGIDARVC
-148 FQKQQKREQTQEK
+148 SQKHQKREQTWEKSRESSQEK
-161 SPEKSLERSQE
+161 SQE

-194 IKLAKTHKIDTILLQ
+194 IELAKTHKVDTILLQ

-218 LEKLGIERDFAH
+218 LEKLGIRRDFAH

-249 RLSNIKESFG
+249 RLSAVKQSFG

-267 NVPIVTAVACD
+267 NVPIVTALAC
-278 SSLAAGNSAG
+278 
-288 CDAAEACDSSAEN
+288 ETRVEN
-301 LLITFASAHPKS
+301 PLITFASAHPKS

-318 DAWSSGIMALAK
+318 AAWSSGIMALAK
-330 IGENHNKSNVKKVTI
+330 IGENHNKSDVKKVTI

-357 SFRALLKSGFLDA
+357 SFRALLKSGFFDA

-390 ALDHVLVKSTG
+390 ALDHVLIKSTG
-401 CNAIATD
+401 CAAKATE
-408 QRAIRV
+408 QRTIRV

>member
-1 MIYSILLAILLI
+1 MIYAILLAILLVA
-13 SLVLLLVWQL
+13 LVLLLAWQL
-23 LRWLPAGADKLKPL
+23 LRWLPAGADRLKPL
-37 PYVIALLPIAPFCAG
+37 PYVIALLPIAPFCAAL
-52 FGLIASAVAA
+52 GLVVSAVAA
-62 VAARSQNEFYKSYV
+62 VATRSQNEFYKSYL
-76 FLCVVYALLFLIS
+76 FLCVAYALLFVIS
-89 LKSYTPYFARHLRK
+89 LKSYTPYWAVRLRRIK
-103 QIQEHFPVFVSK
+103 
-115 NSKKGNKRKNTCP
+115 
-128 HLFPKTPKTET
+128 
-139 NVGTHARVC
+139 
-148 FQKQQKREQTQEK
+148 QEK
-161 SPEKSLERSQE
+161 SPELSLE
-172 KSLEIRVMT
+172 KSREIRVMT

-209 EVSEKLVKS
+209 EVSKKLVKN
-218 LEKLGIERDFAH
+218 LEKLGIKRDFPH
-230 VQLGNT
+230 VQLGSANG
-236 NNHENG
+236 HENG

-249 RLSNIKESFG
+249 RLSNVKSFG
-259 ESIKIDAA
+259 KSIKIDAA
-267 NVPIVTAVACD
+267 NVPIVTSVT
-278 SSLAAGNSAG
+278 
-288 CDAAEACDSSAEN
+288 CDSSAEN
-301 LLITFASAHPKS
+301 LLITFTSAHPKS

-318 DAWSSGIMALAK
+318 AAWSSGIMALAK
-330 IGENHNKSNVKKVTI
+330 IGENHNENNVKDVKKVTI

-390 ALDHVLVKSTG
+390 ALDHVLVKSIG
-401 CNAIATD
+401 CTAKATE

-422 IVCVSLP
+422 IVCVSIP

>member
-1 MIYSILLAILLI
+1 MIYSILLAILLVA
-13 SLVLLLVWQL
+13 LVLLLAWQL
-23 LRWLPAGADKLKPL
+23 LRWLPAGADGLKPL

-52 FGLIASAVAA
+52 FGLIASIVSAIAT
-62 VAARSQNEFYKSYV
+62 RSQNGFYKSYV
-76 FLCVVYALLFLIS
+76 FLCVAYIVLFVIS
-89 LKSYTPYFARHLRK
+89 LKSYSPYFSRRL
-103 QIQEHFPVFVSK
+103 
-115 NSKKGNKRKNTCP
+115 
-128 HLFPKTPKTET
+128 
-139 NVGTHARVC
+139 
-148 FQKQQKREQTQEK
+148 REQTQEK
-161 SPEKSLERSQE
+161 SQTRSQE

-209 EVSEKLVKS
+209 EVSKKLVKN
-218 LEKLGIERDFAH
+218 LEKLGIKRDFAH

-249 RLSNIKESFG
+249 RLSNVKSFG
-259 ESIKIDAA
+259 KSIKIDAA
-267 NVPIVTAVACD
+267 NVPIVTAVSGD
-278 SSLAAGNSAG
+278 SR
-288 CDAAEACDSSAEN
+288 AEN

-318 DAWSSGIMALAK
+318 AAWCSGIMALAK
-330 IGENHNKSNVKKVTI
+330 IGENHNKSGYKKVTI

-357 SFRALLKSGFLDA
+357 SFRTLLKSGFLDA

-401 CNAIATD
+401 CSAKATE
-408 QRAIRV
+408 QSTIRV

>member
-1 MIYSILLAILLI
+1 MIYAILLTI
-13 SLVLLLVWQL
+13 LLVALVLLLAWQL
-23 LRWLPAGADKLKPL
+23 LRWLPAGADRLKPL
-37 PYVIALLPIAPFCAG
+37 PYVIALLPIAPFCAAL
-52 FGLIASAVAA
+52 GLVVSAVAA
-62 VAARSQNEFYKSYV
+62 VATQSQNEFYKSYL
-76 FLCVVYALLFLIS
+76 FLCVAYTLLFVIS
-89 LKSYTPYFARHLRK
+89 LKSYTPYWAVRLLRIK
-103 QIQEHFPVFVSK
+103 
-115 NSKKGNKRKNTCP
+115 
-128 HLFPKTPKTET
+128 
-139 NVGTHARVC
+139 
-148 FQKQQKREQTQEK
+148 QEK
-161 SPEKSLERSQE
+161 SPESSLE

-194 IKLAKTHKIDTILLQ
+194 IKLAKTHKVDTILLQ
-209 EVSEKLVKS
+209 EVSKKLVKN
-218 LEKLGIERDFAH
+218 LEKLGIKSDFAH
-230 VQLGNT
+230 VQLGSANG
-236 NNHENG
+236 HENG

-249 RLSNIKESFG
+249 RLSNVKSFG
-259 ESIKIDAA
+259 KSIKIDAA
-267 NVPIVTAVACD
+267 NVPIVTSVT
-278 SSLAAGNSAG
+278 
-288 CDAAEACDSSAEN
+288 CDSSAEN

-318 DAWSSGIMALAK
+318 AAWSSGIMALAK
-330 IGENHNKSNVKKVTI
+330 IGENHNENNVKKVKI

-401 CNAIATD
+401 CNAIATE

-422 IVCVSLP
+422 IVCVSIL

>member
-1 MIYSILLAILLI
+1 MIYAILLAILLVA
-13 SLVLLLVWQL
+13 LVLLLAWQL
-23 LRWLPAGADKLKPL
+23 LRWLPAGADRLKPL
-37 PYVIALLPIAPFCAG
+37 PYVIALLPIAPFCAAL
-52 FGLIASAVAA
+52 GLVASAVAA
-62 VAARSQNEFYKSYV
+62 VATRSQNEFYKSYL
-76 FLCVVYALLFLIS
+76 FLCVAYALLFVIS
-89 LKSYTPYFARHLRK
+89 LKSYTPYWAVRLLRIK
-103 QIQEHFPVFVSK
+103 
-115 NSKKGNKRKNTCP
+115 
-128 HLFPKTPKTET
+128 
-139 NVGTHARVC
+139 
-148 FQKQQKREQTQEK
+148 QEK
-161 SPEKSLERSQE
+161 SPESSLELSLE
-172 KSLEIRVMT
+172 KSREIRVMT

-209 EVSEKLVKS
+209 EVSKKLVKN
-218 LEKLGIERDFAH
+218 LEKLGIKHDFAH
-230 VQLGNT
+230 VQLGSANG
-236 NNHENG
+236 HENG

-249 RLSNIKESFG
+249 RLSNVKSFG
-259 ESIKIDAA
+259 KSIKIDAA
-267 NVPIVTAVACD
+267 NVPIVTAVT
-278 SSLAAGNSAG
+278 
-288 CDAAEACDSSAEN
+288 CDSSAEN

-318 DAWSSGIMALAK
+318 AAWSSGIMALAK
-330 IGENHNKSNVKKVTI
+330 IGENHNESNVKKVTI

-390 ALDHVLVKSTG
+390 ALDHVLVKSIG
-401 CNAIATD
+401 CTAKATE
-408 QRAIRV
+408 QSTIRV

-422 IVCVSLP
+422 IVCVSIP

>member
-1 MIYSILLAILLI
+1 MIYAILLAILLVA
-13 SLVLLLVWQL
+13 LVLLLAWQL
-23 LRWLPAGADKLKPL
+23 LRWLPAGADRLKPL
-37 PYVIALLPIAPFCAG
+37 PYVIALLPIAPFCAALG
-52 FGLIASAVAA
+52 QVASAVAA
-62 VAARSQNEFYKSYV
+62 VATRSQNEFYKSYL
-76 FLCVVYALLFLIS
+76 FLCVAYALLFVIS
-89 LKSYTPYFARHLRK
+89 LKSYTPYWAVRLLRIK
-103 QIQEHFPVFVSK
+103 
-115 NSKKGNKRKNTCP
+115 
-128 HLFPKTPKTET
+128 
-139 NVGTHARVC
+139 
-148 FQKQQKREQTQEK
+148 QEK
-161 SPEKSLERSQE
+161 SPELSLE
-172 KSLEIRVMT
+172 KSREIRVMT

-209 EVSEKLVKS
+209 EVSKKLVKN
-218 LEKLGIERDFAH
+218 LEKLGIKHDFAH
-230 VQLGNT
+230 VQLGSANG
-236 NNHENG
+236 HENG

-249 RLSNIKESFG
+249 RLSNVKSFG
-259 ESIKIDAA
+259 KSIKIDAA
-267 NVPIVTAVACD
+267 NVPIVTAVTR
-278 SSLAAGNSAG
+278 
-288 CDAAEACDSSAEN
+288 DSSAEN

-318 DAWSSGIMALAK
+318 AAWSNGIMALAK
-330 IGENHNKSNVKKVTI
+330 IGENHNENNVKDVKI

-401 CNAIATD
+401 CNAIATE

-422 IVCVSLP
+422 IVCVSIHI
-429 L
+429 